1 MTIVRWRPFRDLYN
15 LQDDFSRMFEGF
27 FDRGTR
33 QVEDGGVWMP
43 ATDIQETKD
52 DVVVSVEL
60 PGMKKDE
67 IKVTVQDNVLTIRG
81 EKKQEKEEKD
91 TNYHRIEWNYGS
103 FIRSLS
109 LPAAVKAEKISATY
123 EAGVLRVLLP
133 KAEDVK
139 PKEIPIAVNGK

>member
-1 MTIVRWRPFRDLYN
+1 
-15 LQDDFSRMFEGF
+15 MFEGF

-52 DVVVSVEL
+52 EVVVSVEL

-67 IKVTVQDNVLTIRG
+67 IKVTVQDNILTIRG
-81 EKKQEKEEKD
+81 EKNQEKEEKD
-91 TNYHRIEWNYGS
+91 ANYHRIERSYGS
-103 FIRSLS
+103 FTRSFS
-109 LPAAVKAEKISATY
+109 LPSAVKADKISATY
-123 EAGVLRVLLP
+123 EAGVLRVMLP
-133 KAEDVK
+133 KAEEAK